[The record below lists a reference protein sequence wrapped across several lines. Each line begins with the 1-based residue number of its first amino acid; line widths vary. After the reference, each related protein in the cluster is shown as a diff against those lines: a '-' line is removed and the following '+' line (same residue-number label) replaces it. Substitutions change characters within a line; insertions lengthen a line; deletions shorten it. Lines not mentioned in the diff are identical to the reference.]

1 MTVIYRFLPLHIEY
15 KPSIEF
21 LFITDTYMKKMEGLT
36 WFYPI
41 YRNSS
46 FLMINYAMN
55 E

>member
-1 MTVIYRFLPLHIEY
+1 MTVIYLLLLLPIEY

-21 LFITDTYMKKMEGLT
+21 LFIVDTYMKKMEGLT
-36 WFYPI
+36 LFYPI

-46 FLMINYAMN
+46 FPMINYAMN